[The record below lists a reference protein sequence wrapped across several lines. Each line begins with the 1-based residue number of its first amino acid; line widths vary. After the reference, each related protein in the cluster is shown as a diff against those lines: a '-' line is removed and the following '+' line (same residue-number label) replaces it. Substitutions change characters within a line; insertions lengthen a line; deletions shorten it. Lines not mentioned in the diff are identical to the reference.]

1 MTTIVYRD
9 GVLAS
14 DSLCQCSGYKQ
25 PGPVTKLWRIK
36 GRLVAGTGE
45 LNRIERFRRWVN
57 AGMRGD
63 APDMADGS
71 RGIIIEADGRAREFE
86 GVGELLTAIA
96 PFYAWG
102 SGMGPALG
110 ALYMGATA
118 ERAVEVAMLVD
129 INSGGPVQSLK
140 L

>member
-1 MTTIVYRD
+1 MTTLVYRD

-14 DSLCQCSGYKQ
+14 DSMCQANGYRQ
-25 PGPVTKLWRIK
+25 PGVLTKLWRVK
-36 GRLVAGTGE
+36 GRLVAGVGKSTY
-45 LNRIERFRRWVN
+45 IERFHRWVE
-57 AGMRGD
+57 AGMRGQAPEMGDD
-63 APDMADGS
+63 AI
-71 RGIIIEADGRAREFE
+71 GIVIDTDGRAREF
-86 GVGELLTAIA
+86 GDCGEVSTHIA

-118 ERAVEVAMLVD
+118 ERAVEVAILVD
-129 INSGGPVQSLK
+129 PGTGGATQSLR